1 MLAGFSTCQIAYV
14 VPDVRAAAARHAA
27 LFGSGPYFVVE
38 NIEFAWVN
46 YRGQPT
52 DWDHTIAI
60 GQWGNIGIEFMQQNN
75 AGPSVLLDVAPEGSG
90 RSVVHHMAYMV
101 PDPAG
106 LAARFG
112 AAGHPLA
119 LHGALGNGIEVFMVD
134 ALDLYGHMIELYE
147 PTPAL
152 LEIHGY
158 VRDQSIG
165 WDGSDPIRIL
175 TF

>member
-1 MLAGFSTCQIAYV
+1 MLSEFSTCQIAYV
-14 VPDVRAAAARHAA
+14 VPDVRVAAARHAA
-27 LFGSGPYFVVE
+27 LFGSGPFFTVE
-38 NIEFAWVN
+38 NIEFSWVK

-60 GQWGNIGIEFMQQNN
+60 GQWGDIGIEFMQQNN
-75 AGPSVLLDVAPEGSG
+75 AGPSVLLDVTPEGSTRG
-90 RSVVHHMAYMV
+90 AVHHMAYMV

-106 LAARFG
+106 MAARF
-112 AAGHPLA
+112 AEAGYPLA

-134 ALDLYGHMIELYE
+134 TLDLYGHMIELYE

-152 LEIHGY
+152 LAIHGY

-165 WDGSDPIRIL
+165 WDGTDPIRTL